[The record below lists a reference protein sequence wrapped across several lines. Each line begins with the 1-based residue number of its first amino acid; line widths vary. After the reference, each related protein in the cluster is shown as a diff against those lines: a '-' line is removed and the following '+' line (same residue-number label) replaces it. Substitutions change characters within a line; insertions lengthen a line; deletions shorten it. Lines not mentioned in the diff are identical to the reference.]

1 MTVSASKPAYSFTAN
16 VQAFV
21 DHFGIENCG
30 FLTLTFSE
38 KVDCVH
44 EASRRF
50 NSFRTNFLSKVSKG
64 YIGVYERHKSGV
76 IHFHFVVAFLGNI
89 FSEVRGGAVVC
100 FDHEEVKNKRL
111 NRKQRYASANK
122 YLKALWAQFRQAV
135 PKYGFGDKFGSQILP
150 VYNGKGIARYLAKY
164 LTKGILKREARDKGF
179 RLVRSTSGK
188 ASWQWRVASSVF
200 AWTSDSAKEWRRAL
214 QDFILCKTNIARY
227 RLAKYAHCMPA
238 RYLGEV
244 QKLASMN
251 ETNYSEVMGA
261 LYGCNWCY
269 RAKDK
274 IWDDFQLHKYES
286 VQEFFY
292 FEMAV
297 NGVLKVSY
305 NPMTGEV
312 IEL

>member
-122 YLKALWAQFRQAV
+122 YLKIPVGAV
-135 PKYGFGDKFGSQILP
+135 PSSCSQIWLRRQVRLSNP
-150 VYNGKGIARYLAKY
+150 PRVQRQRHCKVFGEIPNQ
-164 LTKGILKREARDKGF
+164 RD
-179 RLVRSTSGK
+179 
-188 ASWQWRVASSVF
+188 F
-200 AWTSDSAKEWRRAL
+200 AT
-214 QDFILCKTNIARY
+214 
-227 RLAKYAHCMPA
+227 
-238 RYLGEV
+238 
-244 QKLASMN
+244 
-251 ETNYSEVMGA
+251 
-261 LYGCNWCY
+261 
-269 RAKDK
+269 
-274 IWDDFQLHKYES
+274 
-286 VQEFFY
+286 
-292 FEMAV
+292 
-297 NGVLKVSY
+297 
-305 NPMTGEV
+305 
-312 IEL
+312 